1 MKGKAEELA
10 ELETKIED
18 LKSRRP
24 EHCHGTDGY
33 EGNHSTSPELWAEI
47 EELEERIKKLKSEV
61 VGPASGQT
69 ET

>member
-10 ELETKIED
+10 ELEAKLED
-18 LKSRRP
+18 LRTRRP

-33 EGNHSTSPELWAEI
+33 VGNHSTSPELWAEI
-47 EELEERIKKLKSEV
+47 EELEERIKKLKGEV